1 MSAGSARASGDPE
14 DVRYFTVEEA
24 NRTLPLVARIVGDIV
39 EAHAPLQEKL
49 EEFQRLLSTTGPGDD
64 RTPLEELR
72 EEINRESDRI
82 NDFVGEL
89 EEIGCL
95 FKGFDGGL
103 VDFYSRYAGRSIF
116 LCWMLGEE
124 SVAHWHELEGGFAGR
139 QPLTPSVVS
148 EIRKD
153 SEGEA

>member
-1 MSAGSARASGDPE
+1 MSAGSAPVPGDSD

-39 EAHAPLQEKL
+39 KAHVPLQERL
-49 EEFQRLLSTTGPGDD
+49 EEFQRLLSATGPGDE
-64 RTPLEELR
+64 RAPLEDLR
-72 EEINRESDRI
+72 AEINREADRI
-82 NDFVGEL
+82 NDFVREL

-95 FKGFDGGL
+95 FKGFDSGL
-103 VDFYSRYAGRSIF
+103 VDFYARYAGRPIF

-124 SVAHWHELEGGFAGR
+124 SVGHWHEVEGGFAGR

-148 EIRKD
+148 EIRK
-153 SEGEA
+153 EQEAKT